1 MCPDCTFSEVI
12 IMNEALRELFPSL
25 NKFTA
30 YLNTASIGLMPL
42 SSVRS
47 LSNIVSDI
55 LEFNGPVNSVD
66 YMDDLVLNP
75 VLNEI
80 SKLIHASKDEV
91 TISVQTTD
99 ALKRVLYAIKPE
111 RNKDNIVS
119 VDMEF
124 PTISCLLKSYSRSH
138 ELKLRI
144 AKNIDGR
151 YPIEA
156 LEQKID
162 DRTFAVVVSSVQWVT
177 GYMIDIKEL
186 SKIAH
191 EHGALIIVDAVQHVG
206 AVDLDVRKNEVDVLA
221 AGGEKWLL
229 NPSVGSGILYV
240 SRELL
245 EKLEPYLGLLNMRP
259 PPGTWTPWWADPK
272 KDPWGDLEP
281 RKDARILDFG
291 GGMPYL
297 LAAALL
303 GSLRLLNNVG
313 MKNITRHNL
322 RLKRILVDAI
332 LEEDLKIIGYSDD
345 EKLWSPITTIQT
357 GLSFEKEKVIWEK
370 LSEKR
375 ISVSHRGLLGIH
387 GIRVSPHLYNTRE
400 EIEVFLEEFLRALG
414 RVT

>member
-1 MCPDCTFSEVI
+1 
-12 IMNEALRELFPSL
+12 MNEALRELFPSL

-177 GYMIDIKEL
+177 GYMIDIKE
-186 SKIAH
+186 
-191 EHGALIIVDAVQHVG
+191 
-206 AVDLDVRKNEVDVLA
+206 
-221 AGGEKWLL
+221 
-229 NPSVGSGILYV
+229 
-240 SRELL
+240 
-245 EKLEPYLGLLNMRP
+245 
-259 PPGTWTPWWADPK
+259 
-272 KDPWGDLEP
+272 
-281 RKDARILDFG
+281 
-291 GGMPYL
+291 
-297 LAAALL
+297 
-303 GSLRLLNNVG
+303 
-313 MKNITRHNL
+313 
-322 RLKRILVDAI
+322 
-332 LEEDLKIIGYSDD
+332 
-345 EKLWSPITTIQT
+345 
-357 GLSFEKEKVIWEK
+357 
-370 LSEKR
+370 
-375 ISVSHRGLLGIH
+375 
-387 GIRVSPHLYNTRE
+387 
-400 EIEVFLEEFLRALG
+400 
-414 RVT
+414 